1 MLMSISDNSNS
12 DENSVDLIDL
22 TLQIWKDKYYI
33 LFIVFSFLAF
43 SIYQLNNATFTY
55 DIYFKVTPSTQ
66 MSNSQD
72 NSRFIGLASIIGL
85 STPQSSTGNEFAMY
99 KTIIKSRIVSNAL
112 ALDKQFIEDY
122 SKEENFDFPKE
133 LLEKKYIITFD
144 ESWRGFLKN
153 LLGF

>member
-1 MLMSISDNSNS
+1 M
-12 DENSVDLIDL
+12 
-22 TLQIWKDKYYI
+22 
-33 LFIVFSFLAF
+33 FIVFSFLAF

-122 SKEENFDFPKE
+122 SKEKI
-133 LLEKKYIITFD
+133 LI
-144 ESWRGFLKN
+144 FLKSC
-153 LLGF
+153 